1 MLEHRL
7 FPGPAGPHLIPV
19 LPSLETGAPA
29 QGLGL
34 YLGSEVSLG
43 SDPGLCPGGLCC
55 LCSTVFS
62 AEPESPRGQAGTRG
76 LPASLASPP
85 GALRPASWTLCVC
98 LGRKCRLSCHLA

>member
-55 LCSTVFS
+55 LCSAVFS